1 MGGNTPTDYFHQP
14 RFGLSDGTRYYGIG
28 DGGIEFF
35 RIDEGNV
42 DNVPDIV
49 SSSSDDNGANFN
61 SLYIGPAGTNPMHLY
76 AMSHSADGT
85 DTLMGS
91 ISGTTLTVTNRSGW
105 PVEGWLNAQPP
116 LPLPSLVAGTP
127 LTGAGVAAGTTIVSG
142 SGTSYVVSASQT
154 VPAGT
159 TMTFVTYQCRG
170 VQDLGGVNAAQ
181 GGLLAPYDQVGKTGC
196 LAHANVL
203 PTLAVPASNAPGPM
217 NDAYCIYPVD
227 SNNFWVGDQKQGLY
241 FFQDV
246 GSSIPGFRNFSLTW
260 GPEKAPNLWTGA
272 AAFGISDCFSLGWSS
287 GTLAAGVAPAAPWAS
302 SALLNRVRVPILAAT
317 YRGTYSATFPAS
329 APNPSVIFRVDPAQA
344 VYANRWRNISVAAKN
359 NLYRAIGQAP
369 VSGVSGSCFQISPT
383 PTPSPSTTPS
393 RTPSASMTV
402 GASTSSTPSPTPSRS
417 PSLTTTSTMTSTPSP
432 TPTSSLSPGAAP
444 SITGTPTPSLTPSS
458 SSTVSVTATPT
469 VTPSTTASLSAA
481 ASASP
486 SLTSSATNTPSVT
499 PVGDTLLIFSFAF
512 TPSDGSILN
521 AGALAAN
528 PTVLASI
535 ASNVA
540 STMGVAASTIKVA
553 NVTDIAT
560 SSVYRECCPQN
571 AGMPSRAHAPAPLTV
586 KSARP
591 LRAP

>member
-1 MGGNTPTDYFHQP
+1 MESFRLDEGGSDYLPDIAFS
-14 RFGLSDGTRYYGIG
+14 LSD
-28 DGGIEFF
+28 
-35 RIDEGNV
+35 N
-42 DNVPDIV
+42 
-49 SSSSDDNGANFN
+49 NGANFN
-61 SLYIGPAGTNPMHLY
+61 TIYVGPPGANPMHFY
-76 AMSHSADGT
+76 GMSHS
-85 DTLMGS
+85 GS
-91 ISGTTLTVTNRSGW
+91 GSTSLIGYINGTTLTVTAPTGLTLSPGTILSGTG
-105 PVEGWLNAQPP
+105 VT
-116 LPLPSLVAGTP
+116 AGT
-127 LTGAGVAAGTTIVSG
+127 AIVSG
-142 SGTSYVVSASQT
+142 SGTTFTVSISQT
-154 VPAGT
+154 TAMGSITFPA
-159 TMTFVTYQCRG
+159 YQCNG
-170 VQDLGGVNAAQ
+170 LQDMGLYDKST
-181 GGLLAPYDQVGKTGC
+181 GGLQTPYDIWDKPGC
-196 LAHANVL
+196 LAHSSILASL
-203 PTLAVPASNAPGPM
+203 PSPLNAANAPGM
-217 NDAYCIYPVD
+217 TQAYCIYPVD

-417 PSLTTTSTMTSTPSP
+417 PSLSTTSTMTSTPSP